1 MAIRRV
7 LKLSPRFYG
16 PYKVLQKIGKVPYE
30 LEFSKTHPV
39 FLVSQLKKKLSQR
52 ENSQTKLPPIIEEGI
67 VQAALEKILD
77 RCLVKKGGQALA
89 EVLLQWQGAR
99 EEDSTWEDHHQLR
112 ERFLDLNLEGKVV
125 LRGGSVEDARS

>member
-1 MAIRRV
+1 M
-7 LKLSPRFYG
+7 KLSPRFYG
-16 PYKVLQKIGKVPYE
+16 PYKVLQKIGKVPYKLE
-30 LEFSKTHPV
+30 LPPDSKIHPV

-52 ENSQTKLPPIIEEGI
+52 ENSQTKLSPIIEEGI
-67 VQAALEKILD
+67 VQAAPEKILD
-77 RCLVKKGGQALA
+77 RCLVKKRGQALA